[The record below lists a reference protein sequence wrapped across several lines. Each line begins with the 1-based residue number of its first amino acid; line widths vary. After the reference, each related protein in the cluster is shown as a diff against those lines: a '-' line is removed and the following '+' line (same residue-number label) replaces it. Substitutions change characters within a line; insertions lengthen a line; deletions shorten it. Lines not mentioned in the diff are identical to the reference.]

1 MAVDMYGRM
10 DGSAAWM
17 MTADWDFKHLTLL
30 FAMWVVMMAG
40 MMLPSAAP
48 ALLIYAAVV
57 RRSPDGART
66 TAHAYAFAGG
76 YLVVWTGFS
85 LAATLLQRW
94 FAQLLLLSPM
104 MAARDATF
112 GGTLLIAAGL
122 YQFTPLKN
130 ACLFSCRFPAEFLT
144 RHWRPGVGGGFH
156 LGILHGLFCL
166 GCCWALMMLLFA
178 GGVMNLWWI
187 AGLTL
192 FVLLEKA
199 APFGGIAARL
209 VGLPLVAAGI
219 WLLALHR
226 G

>member
-57 RRSPDGART
+57 RKSPEGARAA
-66 TAHAYAFAGG
+66 AHANAFAGG
-76 YLVVWTGFS
+76 YLLAWTAFS
-85 LAATLLQRW
+85 LAATGLQRW
-94 FAQLLLLSPM
+94 FAHLLLITPM
-104 MAARDATF
+104 MDARDGRF
-112 GGTLLIAAGL
+112 GGALLVTAGL

-144 RHWRPGVGGGFH
+144 RHWRPGVSGGFY
-156 LGILHGLFCL
+156 LGWLHGLYCL
-166 GCCWALMMLLFA
+166 GCCWALMLLLFA

-192 FVLLEKA
+192 FVLLEKV
-199 APFGGIAARL
+199 APFGARGGRHS
-209 VGLPLVAAGI
+209 GLPLIAVGL
-219 WLLALHR
+219 WLLVRHA